1 MRGGSGRGGRT
12 WPGWY
17 DRALIIGVLILS
29 VLTLFTVGVEIGRRT
44 GEDVPP
50 TATVPTAIPTTPPVA
65 PPSPVATPVT
75 TSTHVVCLDPGHGGS
90 DLGNVRVENG
100 EIVLQ
105 EKDFTLAHSR
115 ELAARLQANGIGVVM
130 TRTTD
135 TEVNPTNTDVNG
147 DGDVASP
154 GLEAK
159 SDQLDDLQARVNI
172 CNEAGADLLVSVHYN
187 GAENLFLKGFEVWY
201 NDERP
206 FSDQSLRFATLIHE
220 ELGQRYAD
228 AGMEMVDRGIGIEA
242 HAVTGPARPG
252 ELVPADMPGVVVE
265 GLFLSND
272 ADAAFVET
280 DAAREAIVTA
290 YEQAIMRYF
299 AETPV

>member
-1 MRGGSGRGGRT
+1 MRGRSGRGRRT

-17 DRALIIGVLILS
+17 DRALVIGVLILS

-44 GEDVPP
+44 EESVPP
-50 TATVPTAIPTTPPVA
+50 TATVPTAVPTTPPV
-65 PPSPVATPVT
+65 PQSTPVATPVT
-75 TSTHVVCLDPGHGGS
+75 TSANVVCLDPGHGGS

-115 ELAARLQANGIGVVM
+115 ELATRLQANGIGVVM

-135 TEVNPTNTDVNG
+135 TEVNPANADVNG
-147 DGDVASP
+147 DGVVASP
-154 GLEAK
+154 GLEAT
-159 SDQLDDLQARVNI
+159 SDQLDDLQARVNV
-172 CNEAGADLLVSVHYN
+172 CNASGADLLVSVHYN
-187 GAENLFLKGFEVWY
+187 SAENLFLEGFEVWY

-206 FSDQSLRFATLIHE
+206 FSDRSLRFATLIHE
-220 ELGQRYAD
+220 ELGTRYAN
-228 AGMEMVDRGIGIEA
+228 AGMEAVDRGIGIEA

-252 ELVPADMPGVVVE
+252 KLVPAEMPGVVVE

-272 ADAAFVET
+272 GDAAFVET

-290 YEQAIMRYF
+290 YQQAIVRYF
-299 AETPV
+299 AESPG